1 MSRASR
7 ASRGEPRKRGEPRGD
22 WEPPP
27 ASGGLTL
34 MAGKR
39 ATGGFHTRIATKF
52 EGVSGYPSDT
62 EINPKPRR

>member
-27 ASGGLTL
+27 ASGGLT

-39 ATGGFHTRIATKF
+39 ATGGFHTRIATEF
-52 EGVSGYPSDT
+52 EGVSVGYRD
-62 EINPKPRR
+62 

>member
-52 EGVSGYPSDT
+52 EGYLIGV
-62 EINPKPRR
+62 PRRTKTPTLS

>member
-1 MSRASR
+1 MSRASRASR

-39 ATGGFHTRIATKF
+39 ATGGFHTRIATEF
-52 EGVSGYPSDT
+52 EGVSVGYRD
-62 EINPKPRR
+62 

>member
-1 MSRASR
+1 MSR

-39 ATGGFHTRIATKF
+39 ATGGFHTRIATEF
-52 EGVSGYPSDT
+52 EGVGYRD
-62 EINPKPRR
+62 